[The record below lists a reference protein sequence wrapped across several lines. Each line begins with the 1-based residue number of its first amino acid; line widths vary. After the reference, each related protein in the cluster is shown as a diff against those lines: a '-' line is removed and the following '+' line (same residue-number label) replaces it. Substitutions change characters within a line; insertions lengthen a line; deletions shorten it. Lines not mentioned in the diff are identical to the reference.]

1 MRLAASLAALGL
13 LALLPWSCRPED
25 EWGPG
30 FDLNYQ
36 TELLLQP
43 GLTTDVV
50 HHFYFEN
57 LNSRYQ
63 NLLTQFNKTDAD
75 IERIQTSLASIDG
88 VFGDGDFSCIEEV
101 QLRVYSTT
109 DPNNKIEIAYRFPTP
124 LSPGNAL
131 PLIPNLPDVK
141 KFLSASRFSLD
152 LAIRLRFITQLET
165 QTRLSLQFRAV
176 YR

>member
-1 MRLAASLAALGL
+1 
-13 LALLPWSCRPED
+13 
-25 EWGPG
+25 
-30 FDLNYQ
+30 
-36 TELLLQP
+36 
-43 GLTTDVV
+43 
-50 HHFYFEN
+50 
-57 LNSRYQ
+57 
-63 NLLTQFNKTDAD
+63 
-75 IERIQTSLASIDG
+75 
-88 VFGDGDFSCIEEV
+88 
-101 QLRVYSTT
+101 VYSTT